1 MNLID
6 YELVS
11 KNFATRDVYAHKGN
25 FGTTLMIVGSYS
37 MAGAAIISSR
47 ANILSGVGIC
57 NIYCPQSIY
66 PIVAGGVP
74 EAIFTPYTKPLEKL
88 EKALNKASCVVIG
101 CGMGQCESTK
111 QILQFVLENST
122 VPVIVDADG
131 LNCLSRNM
139 QWLKNSNAPI
149 ILTPHLKEM
158 SRLCKKSVEEILQNR
173 VNISAQFVKEYN
185 VTLVLKGYNT
195 LVTFN
200 DGTQFVNISGNA
212 GMATGGSGDM
222 LCGIMGALCSYM
234 PLDKAVTSSVFIHGA
249 AGDVCAAEY
258 SQTSTCPTLMLEML
272 PKIYKKLE
280 KD

>member
-74 EAIFTPYTKPLEKL
+74 EAIFTPYTKPIEKL

-139 QWLKNSNAPI
+139 QWLKNSTAPI

-158 SRLCKKSVEEILQNR
+158 SRMCKKPVEEILQNR
-173 VNISAQFVKEYN
+173 VNISTQFVKEYN
-185 VTLVLKGYNT
+185 VTLVLKGHNT

-200 DGTQFVNISGNA
+200 DGTQFVNVSGNA

-222 LCGIMGALCSYM
+222 LCGIIGALCSYM